1 MLRPIG
7 DIMLRSI
14 ASLSLAASDISR
26 KRPIVIHH
34 HNQLTMGGTEKMC
47 QIFLKH
53 FVKDGTFDHYVAY
66 TSKGDKAREP
76 YFKEILGEEKMI
88 CYDSH
93 STLLNIIRDKK
104 PFILHRY
111 SAGIP
116 EFPFVREIKEHTK
129 HFIST
134 SVFGDQDDSIE
145 ISKVIYVSKHV
156 QWMADKV
163 GNPEKGIFFPDHH
176 VVRNPIE
183 APYSSEDLREE
194 LGIPK
199 DAFVFG
205 RIGRDDENIYDPIN
219 IEAYSKVANSNSFFV
234 IVNPSRSSRA
244 DIERL
249 NITSAKYIE
258 RTTDEVRLSKFYN
271 TIDVLAHARKDG
283 ECNPANVWE
292 AFAHGKPVISH
303 YANPFNGHIEVIK
316 DCGFVVLNGDVDE
329 YARIMKKFID
339 GKIDYFKMSKK
350 CINNWQAVCTPD
362 IVGDLQLEI
371 YKELLN
377 G

>member
-1 MLRPIG
+1 MLRPT
-7 DIMLRSI
+7 L
-14 ASLSLAASDISR
+14 ASLSLPVSDIST
-26 KRPIVIHH
+26 KKPIVIHH
-34 HNQLTMGGTEKMC
+34 HNNLTMGGTEKMC

-53 FVKDGTFDHYVAY
+53 FIKNHTFDHYVAY
-66 TSKGDKAREP
+66 KADGDNTREP
-76 YFKEILGEEKMI
+76 YFKEIVGLEKMI
-88 CYDSH
+88 CYESPAKLL
-93 STLLNIIRDKK
+93 STIHGLK

-116 EFPFVREIKEHTK
+116 EYPFVREIKQHTK
-129 HFIST
+129 HFVST
-134 SVFGDQDDSIE
+134 SVFGNQDDTID

-156 QWMADKV
+156 QWMANMQGAK
-163 GNPEKGIFFPDHH
+163 NHH

-183 APYSSEDLREE
+183 APYSTEDLREE
-194 LGIPK
+194 LDIPK

-219 IEAYSKVANSNSFFV
+219 IEAYAKIATSNTYFV

-249 NITSAKYIE
+249 NITSARFIE
-258 RTTDEVRLSKFYN
+258 RTTSEVRLSQFYN
-271 TIDVLAHARKDG
+271 TIDVLAHSRKDG
-283 ECNPANVWE
+283 ECNPANCWE
-292 AFAHGKPVISH
+292 SMAHGKPVISH
-303 YANPFNGHIEVIK
+303 YAHPFNGHIEVIK
-316 DCGFVVLNGDVDE
+316 DCGFVVLKGDVDE

-339 GKIDYFKMSKK
+339 KEIDYFKLSEK
-350 CINNWQAVCTPD
+350 CINNWRTTCTPD
-362 IVGDLQLEI
+362 IVGNIQLGI